1 MNERVDFLEKLLD
14 HIESISWKS
23 LKKEVRERS
32 IVFLADTIGVG
43 LSAAGLPDTRRLS
56 ALSEKW
62 GPGHSQPL
70 GGSPKFSTSEAAFLN
85 GFQIHCQEFDAV
97 HEQAVLH
104 AMSVVSGAMLAD
116 CQRNRIMGSKFLEA
130 VICGVEVTAAVGIAS
145 RAPMRFFRPATV
157 GLMGAVVALAKAH
170 GADRTTMKNALGLA
184 FSYVSGNMQAH
195 LEGSPALAYQVGIA
209 ARNAVFAWDMARE
222 GCHGPHDVFEGPYG
236 FMNLIE
242 DKWDLKPSVDRL
254 GKVWAIEELV
264 HKPYPSGR
272 ASHGIIRLLE
282 EILLE
287 QKLDP
292 SDIKSLKASVPPLI
306 LRLVGRS
313 WKKGLSLA
321 QARLCLPFLV
331 ATYLIKGKIDLNS
344 YHEDWFRGNEWHET
358 ASKLSIE
365 VNDVKDPNALVPQ
378 QLKVETRDGRF
389 YAKSTS
395 EVYGSPS
402 APMSEDEQFQKFSG
416 CLDFSGIQG
425 MNDRRSQWEKW
436 FDFHKLDSVHEL
448 ITEFR
453 IT

>member
-1 MNERVDFLEKLLD
+1 
-14 HIESISWKS
+14 
-23 LKKEVRERS
+23 
-32 IVFLADTIGVG
+32 
-43 LSAAGLPDTRRLS
+43 
-56 ALSEKW
+56 
-62 GPGHSQPL
+62 
-70 GGSPKFSTSEAAFLN
+70 
-85 GFQIHCQEFDAV
+85 
-97 HEQAVLH
+97 
-104 AMSVVSGAMLAD
+104 
-116 CQRNRIMGSKFLEA
+116 
-130 VICGVEVTAAVGIAS
+130 
-145 RAPMRFFRPATV
+145 
-157 GLMGAVVALAKAH
+157 
-170 GADRTTMKNALGLA
+170 
-184 FSYVSGNMQAH
+184 
-195 LEGSPALAYQVGIA
+195 
-209 ARNAVFAWDMARE
+209 
-222 GCHGPHDVFEGPYG
+222 
-236 FMNLIE
+236 MNLIE

-287 QKLDP
+287 QKLNL

-344 YHEDWFRGNEWHET
+344 YHEDWFKGNEWHET

-416 CLDFSGIQG
+416 CLYFSGIQG